1 MCQDI
6 SRMKFSP
13 RLRSCEAL
21 GGLFKY
27 KESET
32 KPFSSC
38 ETGTCLFQCQERS
51 RKQFLQL
58 SWCCVARARLFK

>member
-1 MCQDI
+1 MCQES

-13 RLRSCEAL
+13 RSVSCQAL

-32 KPFSSC
+32 KPFSLPWRSC
-38 ETGTCLFQCQERS
+38 EACTCLIQCQERS
-51 RKQFLQL
+51 RK
-58 SWCCVARARLFK
+58 